1 MKRKDTKAQAENLC
15 CGNAAQ
21 RCSVISWG
29 VRSKHW
35 TLPCGSLKM
44 VKHAWKSTAE
54 RVRLPYAEAEWGR
67 TSTHSVRS
75 QVAWECSLKRGG
87 ILHLRLNIDERP
99 IANKYREGKMKRTL
113 KREFKELEVVEM
125 EGIWS
130 TMLLLGIT
138 GGCVHKH
145 AISGFPNTEVYW
157 ERLKRG
163 LKGSARVYDS
173 SRFFTFCR
181 DLLGLTLD

>member
-1 MKRKDTKAQAENLC
+1 MLGRAQ
-15 CGNAAQ
+15 Q
-21 RCSVISWG
+21 RGWDS
-29 VRSKHW
+29 R
-35 TLPCGSLKM
+35 TP
-44 VKHAWKSTAE
+44 
-54 RVRLPYAEAEWGR
+54 EAECGR

-130 TMLLLGIT
+130 TMLLLGINCSNT
-138 GGCVHKH
+138 CKRV
-145 AISGFPNTEVYW
+145 SVTFPNTEVYW

-173 SRFFTFCR
+173 SRFFTFVEIF
-181 DLLGLTLD
+181 

>member
-1 MKRKDTKAQAENLC
+1 MANEKERHESPSREFVF

-35 TLPCGSLKM
+35 YTLPCGSLKM

-138 GGCVHKH
+138 GGCVHT
-145 AISGFPNTEVYW
+145 NTQSLAF
-157 ERLKRG
+157 LK
-163 LKGSARVYDS
+163 LKYIGND
-173 SRFFTFCR
+173 
-181 DLLGLTLD
+181 

>member
-1 MKRKDTKAQAENLC
+1 MLGRAQ
-15 CGNAAQ
+15 Q
-21 RCSVISWG
+21 RGWDSRTRI
-29 VRSKHW
+29 R
-35 TLPCGSLKM
+35 
-44 VKHAWKSTAE
+44 
-54 RVRLPYAEAEWGR
+54 EAECR
-67 TSTHSVRS
+67 QASTHSVRS

-130 TMLLLGIT
+130 TVLLLRIICSPHAAIK
-138 GGCVHKH
+138 CVT
-145 AISGFPNTEVYW
+145 ADFLNIEVYW

-163 LKGSARVYDS
+163 LKGSVRVYDMT
-173 SRFFTFCR
+173 RF
-181 DLLGLTLD
+181 LTLLVLGSSSYALNLTPVASLDREKCTALFVIKHLLFENSESTPIRID

>member
-1 MKRKDTKAQAENLC
+1 MLGRAQ
-15 CGNAAQ
+15 Q
-21 RCSVISWG
+21 RGWDS
-29 VRSKHW
+29 R
-35 TLPCGSLKM
+35 TP
-44 VKHAWKSTAE
+44 
-54 RVRLPYAEAEWGR
+54 EAECGR

-130 TMLLLGIT
+130 TMLLLGIN
-138 GGCVHKH
+138 C
-145 AISGFPNTEVYW
+145 SNTCKRVSVTFLNIEVYW

-173 SRFFTFCR
+173 SRFFTPVEIF
-181 DLLGLTLD
+181 

>member
-1 MKRKDTKAQAENLC
+1 
-15 CGNAAQ
+15 
-21 RCSVISWG
+21 
-29 VRSKHW
+29 
-35 TLPCGSLKM
+35 M

-54 RVRLPYAEAEWGR
+54 RVRLPYALSEAECR
-67 TSTHSVRS
+67 QASTHSVRS

-130 TMLLLGIT
+130 TVLLLRIICSRT
-138 GGCVHKH
+138 CAVTCVTVDFLN
-145 AISGFPNTEVYW
+145 IEVYW

-163 LKGSARVYDS
+163 LKGSVRVYDMT
-173 SRFFTFCR
+173 RF
-181 DLLGLTLD
+181 LTLLVLGSSSYVLNLTPVASLDRENIALFVIKHCVFENSEWTPIRID

>member
-35 TLPCGSLKM
+35 YTLPCGSLKM

-67 TSTHSVRS
+67 ASTHSVRS

-138 GGCVHKH
+138 GDCTFQCVFL
-145 AISGFPNTEVYW
+145 GFPNIEVYW

-173 SRFFTFCR
+173 SRFFTFVEIF
-181 DLLGLTLD
+181 